1 MNFMN
6 IRRISLLALL
16 GATVVLTGCA
26 GLRVGGG
33 TATGVVLGTV
43 VGAATGNPGKG
54 AVIGGAIGAIT
65 DSANGEDPISVEP
78 LPGRPRGGDYYY
90 EERRYYQERPV
101 YRPVPRPAPR
111 VKYWSR
117 RCGCYRYE

>member
-1 MNFMN
+1 MNFLN

-26 GLRVGGG
+26 GMRVGGG

-54 AVIGGAIGAIT
+54 AVIGGALGAIT
-65 DSANGEDPISVEP
+65 DSANGEAPIEVEP
-78 LPGRPRGGDYYY
+78 LPGRYRGGDYYY
-90 EERRYYQERPV
+90 EERRYYEERPV
-101 YRPVPRPAPR
+101 LRPLPRRPAPR
-111 VKYWSR
+111 KYWDR
-117 RCGCYRYE
+117 RCGCYRWQ

>member
-65 DSANGEDPISVEP
+65 DSANGEAPIQVEP
-78 LPGRPRGGDYYY
+78 LPRARGSDYYY

-101 YRPVPRPAPR
+101 LRPVPRPAPR
-111 VKYWSR
+111 KYWSR

>member
-1 MNFMN
+1 MNLKT

-26 GLRVGGG
+26 GMRVGGG

-54 AVIGGAIGAIT
+54 AVIGGAIGAMS
-65 DSANGEDPISVEP
+65 DAANGEEPISVEP
-78 LPGRPRGGDYYY
+78 LRPRGGTYY
-90 EERRYYQERPV
+90 EERRYYDERPV
-101 YRPVPRPAPR
+101 LRPVPRRPAPR
-111 VKYWSR
+111 YKYWDR
-117 RCGCYRYE
+117 RCGCYRYQ